1 VGRASSVGVLHAY
14 SKHSGGSV
22 KLRSLMRKIKAR
34 PEVAHV
40 APPIPRRAK
49 QISDEQSAQLADD
62 YRQGMKVGDLAEKYG
77 IHRVTVA
84 DHLAVHRIEKRVRGL
99 DEAQVLDA
107 AAGYGAGTSLA
118 VLGKKY
124 GVSPTTVRKN
134 LVKRGVVMRRSYGY
148 LLSKESLGRELEP
161 PVVVRTPPV
170 ELCRS
175 ATTSLIT
182 ASID

>member
-1 VGRASSVGVLHAY
+1 
-14 SKHSGGSV
+14 
-22 KLRSLMRKIKAR
+22 MRKIYAR
-34 PEVAHV
+34 PEVTRV

-49 QISDEQSAQLADD
+49 QISDEQSAQLAAE
-62 YRQGMKVGDLAEKYG
+62 YRQGMTVGELAEKYG

-84 DHLAVHRIEKRVRGL
+84 DHLAVHGIEKRLRGL

-107 AAGYGAGTSLA
+107 ATRYHAGSSLA

-148 LLSKESLGRELEP
+148 LLSKESLGGELEP
-161 PVVVRTPPV
+161 PAVVRTPPV

-175 ATTSLIT
+175 ATTSLII